1 MEVLV
6 MKPRISL
13 LSAIFLILSM
23 PLASSLLSAC
33 KHEKTAAD
41 TIEPVVKYFE
51 SRPANEVV
59 APDLNSI
66 EGAKG
71 MILTWKV
78 NGSND
83 AQPVEYS
90 WVLAKN
96 TDALMKSLIMFDS
109 ARAWNTEA
117 YIFLP
122 VSVPAVE
129 IHEKAGLSV
138 PKSIF
143 DEDGM
148 NRIREIVISGKAPT
162 GSFVDQVEKFMD

>member
-1 MEVLV
+1 
-6 MKPRISL
+6 MKPRYSS
-13 LSAIFLILSM
+13 LSAIFLIVSM

-33 KHEKTAAD
+33 KHEKSAAD

-51 SRPANEVV
+51 SRPDNEVV
-59 APDLNSI
+59 APDLKSI

-71 MILTWKV
+71 IILTWKV
-78 NGSND
+78 TERNTV
-83 AQPVEYS
+83 QPVEYS

-109 ARAWNTEA
+109 ARAWNTEN

-122 VSVPAVE
+122 VSIPAVE
-129 IHEKAGLSV
+129 IHEKVGLSV

-148 NRIREIVISGKAPT
+148 NRIREIVVSGKAPT
-162 GSFVDQVEKFMD
+162 GSFVDQVEKFID